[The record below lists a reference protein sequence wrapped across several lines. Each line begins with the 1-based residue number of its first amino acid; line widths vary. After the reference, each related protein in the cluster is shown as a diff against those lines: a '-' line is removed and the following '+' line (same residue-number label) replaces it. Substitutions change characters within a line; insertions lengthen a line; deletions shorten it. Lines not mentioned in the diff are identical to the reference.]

1 MAAGRRRYRRR
12 ERVEHGK
19 HGLVAEPVR
28 RVSDDSMVVPP
39 IGLPLVEP
47 ESGSPRSVYACTPGR
62 VSASRN
68 PDQRSVTRSAAA
80 PTLSSDPYTTT
91 RRRARVTAV

>member
-12 ERVEHGK
+12 ERVAHGK
-19 HGLVAEPVR
+19 HGLVAEPVPVR
-28 RVSDDSMVVPP
+28 RVSDD
-39 IGLPLVEP
+39 PLVEP

-62 VSASRN
+62 ASASRN
-68 PDQRSVTRSAAA
+68 PDERSVTRSAAA